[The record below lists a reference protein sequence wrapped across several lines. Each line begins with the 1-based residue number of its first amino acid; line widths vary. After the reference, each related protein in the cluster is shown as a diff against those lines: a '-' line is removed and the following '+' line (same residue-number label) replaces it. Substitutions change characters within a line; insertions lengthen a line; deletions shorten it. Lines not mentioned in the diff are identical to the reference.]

1 MYGIQGIDDQEAL
14 RQLLGTSP
22 MDYGVTQGFQPQQTQ
37 QLTQGLLGDTSGLQ
51 QEMQALAD
59 SDAGAQ
65 LAQWAQFGAG
75 GGGTNRAA
83 SQRAA
88 NENAIGQNRANEQAA
103 LGKML
108 QIASLFI

>member
-1 MYGIQGIDDQEAL
+1 MYRIPGIDDEEAL
-14 RQLLGTSP
+14 RQLLGTTP
-22 MDYGVTQGFQPQQTQ
+22 YDEAPQGFQPQQTQ
-37 QLTQGLLGDTSGLQ
+37 IQQGLLGDTSGLQ